1 MNKTMNTFTPTV
13 DSPNISI
20 YWNMLKNLN
29 EDIKLELIS
38 KLSASLLASNKKE
51 QAENWASSFSGAWE
65 DSRDA
70 EEIVSDIR
78 NARTS
83 NREIEL

>member
-1 MNKTMNTFTPTV
+1 MNTFTPTV

-29 EDIKLELIS
+29 EEVKLELIS
-38 KLSASLLASNKKE
+38 KLSASLLNSKQKE
-51 QAENWASSFSGAWE
+51 QTENWASSFSGAWE

-70 EEIVSDIR
+70 EDIISDIR
-78 NARTS
+78 NVRTN
-83 NREIEL
+83 NREIGN

>member
-1 MNKTMNTFTPTV
+1 MTMRTV
-13 DSPNISI
+13 TSPIESPDISI

-38 KLSASLLASNKKE
+38 KLSTSLLAKKKKVE
-51 QAENWASSFSGAWE
+51 SENWASSFSGVWE
-65 DSRDA
+65 DSREA
-70 EEIVSDIR
+70 EDILADIR
-78 NARTS
+78 SARTN